1 MQARM
6 KNPAIVIPDAM
17 QVLQALSAAIEKGGI
32 PPATLSLIHLPAS
45 QMNGCS
51 THGCSTRDWVKRQ

>member
-1 MQARM
+1 M

-32 PPATLSLIHLPAS
+32 PPRRSAS
-45 QMNGCS
+45 SIFEQA
-51 THGCSTRDWVKRQ
+51 R